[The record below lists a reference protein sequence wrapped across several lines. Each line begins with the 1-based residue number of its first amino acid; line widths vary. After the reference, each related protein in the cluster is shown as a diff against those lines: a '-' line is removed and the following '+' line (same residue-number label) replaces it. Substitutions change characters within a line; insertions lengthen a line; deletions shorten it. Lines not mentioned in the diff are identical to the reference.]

1 MLKKLYLIFMILIL
15 TSCGL
20 LGTKEKVKKGDIVVN
35 VDAKLIY
42 NDETVELKK
51 GEGVEL
57 PENSFIIQSTGYMP
71 LYVIPLEQTFN
82 KNEINLV
89 KISPDYIGKDL
100 SKILRGNLSE
110 ALFKIH
116 EIQGNIYSKR
126 ADIALDQIKDFEKEY
141 GKIAFITY
149 LKATAFYLK
158 RDNLQAKDTL
168 SSLSDDEKENKMVKT
183 FLDRL
188 QR

>member
-1 MLKKLYLIFMILIL
+1 MKKIYLLFVILCL

-20 LGTKEKVKKGDIVVN
+20 LGPKAKVKKGDIVVN
-35 VDAKLIY
+35 VDAEIIR
-42 NDETVELKK
+42 NDEKLEIKK
-51 GEGVEL
+51 GEGMEL
-57 PENSFIIQSTGYMP
+57 PESSFIIQSAGYMP
-71 LYVIPLEQTFN
+71 LYVIPMEQTFN

-89 KISPDYIGKDL
+89 KISADYIGKDL

-126 ADIALDQIKDFEKEY
+126 AESALDKIKDFEKEY

-158 RDNLQAKDTL
+158 RDNTQAKETLLTL
-168 SSLSDDEKENKMVKT
+168 SEEEKENKMVKS

-188 QR
+188 K